1 MEAHYDVAIIG
12 SGISGTMLGAI
23 LAKNGVRTVIIDA
36 GTHPRF
42 AVGESMIPESGVLL
56 DILAARYDIPELS
69 YPARVDTLINNVGTS
84 SAGIKLSF
92 GFAWNERHHA
102 QRLDHIDSFPIV
114 APEAHLFRQDVD
126 AYYLALAA
134 RLGATVWQQTRIQHI
149 QKEADAMVLK
159 TGKQDIRVSY
169 VVDAAGYRSPIAKT
183 FGLRDGATC
192 MQTRTRSMFTHM
204 TNVTLFEEAI
214 APIERTGMANHLSQ
228 STLHQMFKGGWLW
241 IIPFN
246 NHPYSTNTL
255 CSIGLQLDLDEY
267 GPAGDPEEEFQ
278 QLLADYP
285 SIAKHFTQAARV
297 REWTVAP
304 RLNYNSR
311 ELIGNRYCLLG
322 HAAGFVDPLFSRGLA
337 NTFESVARVAPKLL
351 RAVKENRFKRQD
363 FDSYEQYGLNV
374 VATNDRLVANSFTA
388 FDSFPL
394 WNAWFRAW
402 VAGSYIGVLRWRK
415 IFDDYQRTGD
425 DDALERAI
433 DETTYPGQLSLES
446 HRFEEM
452 FDKACAQMEAYKAG
466 DRSESEVIDT
476 LQQLYEEY
484 RADLPVDFTD
494 FSNRCVSRSSQEFAN
509 HLQQW
514 AHTAPNGLSEK
525 LDRGTAPLA
534 FDFLDDYRY
543 GGRVALARQA
553 DEAYHS
559 TRAAQE

>member
-1 MEAHYDVAIIG
+1 MEAHYDVVIIG

-23 LAKNGVRTVIIDA
+23 LAKHGVNTLIIDA

-42 AVGESMIPESGVLL
+42 VVGESMIPESGVLL

-69 YPARVDTLINNVGTS
+69 YPARVDTAIDHIGTS

-92 GFAWNERHHA
+92 GFAWNAPHRPLKLE
-102 QRLDHIDSFPIV
+102 HIDSFPII

-134 RLGATVWQQTRIQHI
+134 RMGATIWQQTRIQTI
-149 QKEADAMVLK
+149 QETPDGMILK
-159 TGKQDIRVSY
+159 TGKQDIHARY
-169 VVDAAGYRSPIAKT
+169 VVDAAGYRSPIAKA
-183 FGLRDGATC
+183 FGLRDGAQR

-204 TNVTLFEEAI
+204 TNVTLFEDAI
-214 APIERTGMANHLSQ
+214 APIEKTGMANYLAQ

-246 NHPYSTNTL
+246 NHPHSTNTL
-255 CSIGLQLDLDEY
+255 CSVGLQLDLDEY
-267 GPAGDPEEEFQ
+267 GPAGDPEQEFQ
-278 QLLADYP
+278 QLLARYP
-285 SIAKHFTQAARV
+285 SIAKHFEQAARV

-311 ELIGNRYCLLG
+311 ALIGDRYCLLG
-322 HAAGFVDPLFSRGLA
+322 HAGGFVDPLFSRGLA
-337 NTFESVARVAPKLL
+337 NTFESIARVAPKLL
-351 RAVKENRFKRQD
+351 RAIQTD
-363 FDSYEQYGLNV
+363 HFDQRDLERYQHYGLKV

-415 IFDDYQRTGD
+415 IFDDYQRTQD

-452 FDKACAQMEAYKAG
+452 FDKACTLMEAYKAG
-466 DRSESEVIDT
+466 ERNEQDVIRA
-476 LQQLYEEY
+476 LHALYEEY
-484 RADLPVDFTD
+484 KADLPVDFTD
-494 FSNRCVSRSSQEFAN
+494 FNNRCISRSSQAFAN
-509 HLQQW
+509 QLQHW
-514 AHTAPNGLSEK
+514 AHTAPHGLSEK
-525 LDRGTAPLA
+525 LDRGTEPLT

-543 GGRVALARQA
+543 GDREALARQA
-553 DEAYHS
+553 D
-559 TRAAQE
+559 AANRLNNVE

>member
-23 LAKNGVRTVIIDA
+23 LAKHGVRTLLIDA

-56 DILAARYDIPELS
+56 DILAKRYGIPELA
-69 YPARVDTLINNVGTS
+69 YPARVDTLVKHIGSS

-92 GFAWNERHHA
+92 GFAWNAKGQE
-102 QRLDHIDSFPIV
+102 QRLDHIDSFPIL

-134 RLGATVWQQTRIQHI
+134 RMGATIWQQTRIQHI
-149 QKEADAMVLK
+149 QEEADGMVLK
-159 TGKQDIRVSY
+159 TGHREVHVRY

-183 FGLRDGATC
+183 FGLRDGAPR

-204 TNVTLFEEAI
+204 ANVTLFEDAI
-214 APIERTGMANHLSQ
+214 APIEQTGMANCLSQ
-228 STLHQMFKGGWLW
+228 STLHQIFKGGWLW

-255 CSIGLQLDLDEY
+255 CSVGLQFDRDEY
-267 GPAGDPEEEFQ
+267 GPDGDPEEEFQ
-278 QLLADYP
+278 QLLKDYP
-285 SIAKHFTQAARV
+285 SIAKHFTHAARV

-311 ELIGNRYCLLG
+311 ELVSDRYCLLG

-337 NTFESVARVAPKLL
+337 NTFESIVRVAPKLL
-351 RAVKENRFKRQD
+351 RAVELDRFDKRD
-363 FDSYEQYGLNV
+363 FESYQHYGLKV

-394 WNAWFRAW
+394 WNAWFRTW

-433 DETTYPGQLSLES
+433 DDTTYPGQLSLES

-452 FDKACAQMEAYKAG
+452 FDKACTLMEAYKHGHYA
-466 DRSESEVIDT
+466 EEEVIAT
-476 LQQLYEEY
+476 LKSLYKEY
-484 RADLPVDFTD
+484 RDDLPID
-494 FSNRCVSRSSQEFAN
+494 FSDFNNRCLSRSSQDFAD
-509 HLQQW
+509 HLLRW
-514 AHTAPNGLSEK
+514 AHTAPNGLNEK
-525 LDRGTAPLA
+525 LDRGTTPMM

-543 GGRVALARQA
+543 GDREALARQA
-553 DEAYHS
+553 DAAYQTH
-559 TRAAQE
+559 TRE

>member
-1 MEAHYDVAIIG
+1 MEADYDVAIIG

-23 LAKNGVRTVIIDA
+23 LAKNGVRTLIIDA

-69 YPARVDTLINNVGTS
+69 YPARVDTLIEHVGTS

-92 GFAWNERHHA
+92 GFAWNERHQP

-134 RLGATVWQQTRIQHI
+134 RLGATIWQQTRIQHI
-149 QKEADAMVLK
+149 LEAEDGMVLK
-159 TGKQDIRVSY
+159 TGKQDIHVRY
-169 VVDAAGYRSPIAKT
+169 VVDAAGFRSPIAKT
-183 FGLRDGATC
+183 FGLRDGAER
-192 MQTRTRSMFTHM
+192 MQTRTRSIFTHM
-204 TNVTLFEEAI
+204 TNVTLFEDAI
-214 APIERTGMANHLSQ
+214 APIEETGMANYLAQ

-246 NHPYSTNTL
+246 NHPHSTNTL

-267 GPAGDPEEEFQ
+267 GPAGDPEAEFQ
-278 QLLADYP
+278 QLLKDYP
-285 SIAKHFTQAARV
+285 SIAKHFEHAARV

-311 ELIGNRYCLLG
+311 VLIGDRYCLLG

-337 NTFESVARVAPKLL
+337 NTFESIARVAPKLL
-351 RAVKENRFKRQD
+351 RAVGANRFDKQD
-363 FDSYEQYGLNV
+363 MASYQHYGLKV

-425 DDALERAI
+425 NDALERAI
-433 DETTYPGQLSLES
+433 DDTTYPGQLSLES

-452 FDKACAQMEAYKAG
+452 FDKACALMEAYKTG
-466 DRSESEVIDT
+466 DRTEENVIDT
-476 LQQLYEEY
+476 LHSLYEEY
-484 RADLPVDFTD
+484 REDLPVDFTD
-494 FSNRCVSRSSQEFAN
+494 FNNRCVSRSSQAFAN

-514 AHTAPNGLSEK
+514 AHTAPNGLSEM
-525 LDRGTAPLA
+525 LDRGTEPLA

-543 GGRVALARQA
+543 GDREALARQA
-553 DEAYHS
+553 DTVYL
-559 TRAAQE
+559 TR